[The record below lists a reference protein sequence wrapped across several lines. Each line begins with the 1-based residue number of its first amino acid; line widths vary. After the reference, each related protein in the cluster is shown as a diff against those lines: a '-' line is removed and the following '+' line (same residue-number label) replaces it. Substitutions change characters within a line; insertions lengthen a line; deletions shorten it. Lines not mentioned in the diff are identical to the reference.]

1 MIYGLHR
8 KSKPISMSAAQKTP
22 KLFPKKN
29 NADIRRE
36 SIAKRYSVSSVTRRI
51 RYNVNPKISGMDDS
65 NSIQQS
71 GQNG

>member
-1 MIYGLHR
+1 MIYGLDR
-8 KSKPISMSAAQKTP
+8 KSKPISISAAQKTP
-22 KLFPKKN
+22 KLFSKEN

-36 SIAKRYSVSSVTRRI
+36 SNAKRYSVSSVTRSI